1 VQLKKLVYRLSTAYH
16 PISQAQTWKFPPTD
30 KLDYNNYMIGVED
43 SKDTNVEYRMILK
56 DQSTC
61 NTKAVKQM
69 HRVLIH
75 PADAIIKKIEI
86 GHGRD
91 GYEGLLCGFRFYDQN
106 GAVVLQTGY
115 DWVKGNNHRTLT
127 EILQEGERIIGYISR
142 DWKNDGYANHCDFQ
156 FVIGRLV

>member
-1 VQLKKLVYRLSTAYH
+1 
-16 PISQAQTWKFPPTD
+16 
-30 KLDYNNYMIGVED
+30 MIGVED

-142 DWKNDGYANHCDFQ
+142 DWIN
-156 FVIGRLV
+156 VE